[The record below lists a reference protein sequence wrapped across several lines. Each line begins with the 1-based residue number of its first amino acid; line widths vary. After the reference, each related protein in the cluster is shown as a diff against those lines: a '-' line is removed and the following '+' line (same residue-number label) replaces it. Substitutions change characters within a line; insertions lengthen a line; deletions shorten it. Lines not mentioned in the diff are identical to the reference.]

1 MKRALLIIWILT
13 LFSIGKVL
21 GQDVIYKLDGSEI
34 KGKIEEVQSE
44 VIYYHLDSP
53 DGPLRN
59 IRISEVFLII
69 YADGTRKTFVTKNE
83 EKGVDIEKPPVQNP
97 LPVNAEIPKNE
108 PEQKVINNVQP
119 EIAPSEGLKTAPEKE
134 SYSKR
139 KTYLQLGFAV
149 RTFTDSGLKNQY
161 GEFLGLETQAGVEII
176 KDLTAELC
184 LANHWKKLD
193 SDEKFKYWEAAV
205 IFDYHPAHFYLG
217 AGPAFVSFT
226 NEYYDTSIP
235 GFPQW
240 HSYSDYA
247 IGFTGR
253 IGYEIRLAQQFHLYW
268 EIKYTNVTL
277 EDGGEKLEVANF
289 GTSIGLRLF

>member
-1 MKRALLIIWILT
+1 MKKSVTLIIILT
-13 LFSIGKVL
+13 FLAYGKLFA
-21 GQDVIYKLDGSEI
+21 QDIIYKTDGTEI
-34 KGKIEEVQSE
+34 KGQIAEVQEE
-44 VIYYHLDSP
+44 VIYYHLDTP

-59 IRISEVFLII
+59 IRVSDVFLII
-69 YADGTRKTFVTKNE
+69 YADGTRKTFVTKKE
-83 EKGVDIEKPPVQNP
+83 EKLVEVEKPPVQTSF
-97 LPVNAEIPKNE
+97 PVNKVIPDNQAEQTVSKNVQSE
-108 PEQKVINNVQP
+108 KEISEGSKVNPEQVRD
-119 EIAPSEGLKTAPEKE
+119 
-134 SYSKR
+134 SKR
-139 KTYLQLGFAV
+139 ETYVQLGFAA

-161 GEFLGLETQAGVEII
+161 GEFLGLETQVGVEVI
-176 KDLTAELC
+176 KDLTAELSS
-184 LANHWKKLD
+184 ANHWKKLD
-193 SDEKFKYWEAAV
+193 SDEKFKYWEVAV
-205 IFDYHPAHFYLG
+205 IFDYHPANFYLG
-217 AGPAFVSFT
+217 AGPAFVSFK

-253 IGYEIRLAQQFHLYW
+253 IGYEIRLAQHLHFYW

>member
-1 MKRALLIIWILT
+1 MKRALLIIGIFALLST
-13 LFSIGKVL
+13 GKVL

-34 KGKIEEVQSE
+34 KGKIAEIQEE

-59 IRISEVFLII
+59 IRVSEVFLII
-69 YADGTRKTFVTKNE
+69 YADGSRKTFVTKKE
-83 EKGVDIEKPPVQNP
+83 EKGIEIEKPPVQNS
-97 LPVNAEIPKNE
+97 LPENAVIPKNE
-108 PEQKVINNVQP
+108 TEQKVVNNTQ
-119 EIAPSEGLKTAPEKE
+119 PEKE
-134 SYSKR
+134 FSEETKTTPEKDSYSKR
-139 KTYLQLGFAV
+139 ETYVQLGFAA

-161 GEFLGLETQAGVEII
+161 GEFLGFETQVGVEII
-176 KDLTAELC
+176 KDLTAELSW
-184 LANHWKKLD
+184 ANHWKKLD

-205 IFDYHPAHFYLG
+205 IFDYHPANFYLG
-217 AGPAFVSFT
+217 AGPAFVSFK

-253 IGYEIRLAQQFHLYW
+253 IGFEIRLAQKLHLYW

-289 GTSIGLRLF
+289 GTAIGLRLF